1 MKNDWQKFCKEL
13 SRDDILEMYHNQ
25 ELIFRVDN
33 DDLDNLFADND
44 FTLEDVPRTC
54 EDGTMWLKHTG
65 FFDTLYFFITT
76 AYGRKGVPIPTF
88 DYKLLPDMGHHLSRE
103 RFLSKITDND
113 NHKYVTTDE
122 LDDIL
127 KTIKDSGDRTTF
139 DTGAV
144 RDLQGGKG
152 RFDLMPL
159 FNVNELLPTR
169 LYEMDCMYDF
179 VSDGN
184 TDALK
189 KALTNFMDRVY
200 PDRITAIFELSKHFE
215 EGAKKYGE
223 NNWQKGIESKYYI
236 NSAGHHLLQYERGDI
251 DEPHDRSFMWNM
263 MCCIWTCEEM
273 PQLNTYG
280 SAFVKPVIKN

>member
-1 MKNDWQKFCKEL
+1 MEDKYTKIIDKLSKDLGSKISKGFALDNEVYVRIEKVYDTNSSGTERGICGYGETYEEACHNYFDLLCAAKNPVCKEYITIDT
-13 SRDDILEMYHNQ
+13 SEF
-25 ELIFRVDN
+25 EEFR
-33 DDLDNLFADND
+33 
-44 FTLEDVPRTC
+44 EK
-54 EDGTMWLKHTG
+54 E
-65 FFDTLYFFITT
+65 
-76 AYGRKGVPIPTF
+76 
-88 DYKLLPDMGHHLSRE
+88 
-103 RFLSKITDND
+103 TD
-113 NHKYVTTDE
+113 KDE
-122 LDDIL
+122 LNDIL

-152 RFDLMPL
+152 RFDLTPL

-169 LYEMDCMYDF
+169 LYEMYCMYDF

-223 NNWQKGIESKYYI
+223 NNWQKGIEAKYYI

-280 SAFVKPVIKN
+280 SAFVNP

>member
-1 MKNDWQKFCKEL
+1 MEDKYTKIIDKL
-13 SRDDILEMYHNQ
+13 SKALGSKINKG
-25 ELIFRVDN
+25 FS
-33 DDLDNLFADND
+33 LDNKVYVSIEKVYDTNS
-44 FTLEDVPRTC
+44 R
-54 EDGTMWLKHTG
+54 GTERGICGYGETYEEACHNYLDMLCAAKNPVGKGYITI
-65 FFDTLYFFITT
+65 DTSEFEEF
-76 AYGRKGVPIPTF
+76 
-88 DYKLLPDMGHHLSRE
+88 RE
-103 RFLSKITDND
+103 KETD
-113 NHKYVTTDE
+113 KDE
-122 LDDIL
+122 LNDIL

-189 KALTNFMDRVY
+189 KAFTNFMDRVY

-280 SAFVKPVIKN
+280 SAFVKTVIKN

>member
-1 MKNDWQKFCKEL
+1 MIEIIKEGTPIPAFDYGL
-13 SRDDILEMYHNQ
+13 LPKGGQTISKKAFAKSI
-25 ELIFRVDN
+25 RVD
-33 DDLDNLFADND
+33 
-44 FTLEDVPRTC
+44 
-54 EDGTMWLKHTG
+54 
-65 FFDTLYFFITT
+65 I
-76 AYGRKGVPIPTF
+76 
-88 DYKLLPDMGHHLSRE
+88 
-103 RFLSKITDND
+103 
-113 NHKYVTTDE
+113 DE
-122 LDDIL
+122 LNDIL

-223 NNWQKGIESKYYI
+223 NNWQKGIETKYYI

-280 SAFVKPVIKN
+280 SAFVKPVIKNWKPKKEKK